1 MGKLMFTTVYDDV
14 LSKIETMTRKNF
26 DNDEFRISK
35 GIRVKRTI
43 VDNKYGYV
51 DIYLENQRM
60 LQEYKQQLSRMGRTT
75 PLSLEEKQIFVNQVL
90 VQSILFTAQDIM
102 IYRILLSHYINYQQD
117 GIATITLDMIHNQYR
132 RKTFVY
138 KAGADRF
145 DKDTLKAYINVFR
158 KLTSLDITMRFGE
171 SKLKSFKYLK
181 EKDKRFFK
189 HKLLTFHN
197 EVTAD
202 NISKIEI
209 KYSLG
214 DFGTYICTSK
224 QYGQFLPSTLYQL
237 RFNRIDTFNMAVYIG
252 RMIVINRRKRNE
264 ITIHVSTLLSRIN
277 KYNMKG
283 YSISLTYLEYLT
295 QLDPI
300 KRNKKIKHIQEQ
312 LNRILTTLAEENR
325 IKKYEYIGK
334 FTYKFIKQEE
344 LAIKLYFNKHR

>member
-132 RKTFVY
+132 GKTFVY

-224 QYGQFLPSTLYQL
+224 QYGQFLP
-237 RFNRIDTFNMAVYIG
+237 
-252 RMIVINRRKRNE
+252 
-264 ITIHVSTLLSRIN
+264 
-277 KYNMKG
+277 
-283 YSISLTYLEYLT
+283 
-295 QLDPI
+295 
-300 KRNKKIKHIQEQ
+300 
-312 LNRILTTLAEENR
+312 
-325 IKKYEYIGK
+325 
-334 FTYKFIKQEE
+334 
-344 LAIKLYFNKHR
+344 